1 MDKEINLDTIDIC
14 QQYLDIKTN
23 PKIADP
29 EVFTAYMKI
38 FADYAN
44 NEDPETG
51 HVFMDGLMMALLNQ
65 LGYAEAMKLFQESD
79 RWYA

>member
-1 MDKEINLDTIDIC
+1 MDKEINLNTRDIE
-14 QQYLDIKTN
+14 QQYMDIKTN
-23 PKIADP
+23 PKIVDP
-29 EVFTAYMKI
+29 EVFAAYMKM

-44 NEDPETG
+44 RIDTENG